1 MLLAY
6 REEAMMVRRRL
17 FYGALVFA
25 AALTAPIMMR
35 VVAASERATFI
46 LTDGER
52 KSGPVVFHTES
63 RENLIDGYLNLGVD
77 DGKELTVPIDQVAVI
92 DFVGG
97 RPPRAELEGLPVD
110 NGVHVLV
117 LRNGVTQQGRFIN
130 MIGGDTVRWQNQSGE
145 QHQYAIRD
153 VSRIYLNPQ
162 SARSAWGVRGAGA
175 AAVATSGTILEAGAV
190 RVEAN
195 QPWTDAGI
203 AVKKGDRLAFRTTGQ
218 IQFAR
223 DAGASAGPDG
233 ENAVRRTDYPVAVM
247 PVGGLIGKVGNSA
260 PFPIGSNAQPIVMP
274 ADGRLM
280 LGVND
285 NDWSDNS
292 GFFSVVITRP

>member
-1 MLLAY
+1 MI
-6 REEAMMVRRRL
+6 RRRL
-17 FYGALVFA
+17 FYGTLVFV
-25 AALTAPIMMR
+25 AALTAPTT
-35 VVAASERATFI
+35 VSVLAASERATFI

-63 RENLIDGYLNLGVD
+63 RENLIDGHLNLGVD
-77 DGKELTVPIDQVAVI
+77 NGKELTWPIDQVAVI

-97 RPPRAELEGLPVD
+97 RPPRAELQALPFD
-110 NGVHVLV
+110 NGAQVIV

-145 QHQYAIRD
+145 QQQYAIRD

-162 SARSAWGVRGAGA
+162 SARGVWGFRGA
-175 AAVATSGTILEAGAV
+175 AAQSAPVATSGTILEAGAV

-195 QPWTDAGI
+195 QPWTDTGL
-203 AVKKGDRLAFRTTGQ
+203 AVKKGDRIAFRTTGQ
-218 IQFAR
+218 IHFAR
-223 DAGASAGPDG
+223 DAGTSAGPDG
-233 ENAVRRTDYPVAVM
+233 NSAVRRADYPVTVM

-260 PFPIGSNAQPIVMP
+260 PFAIGSNAQPIVMP

>member
-1 MLLAY
+1 MI
-6 REEAMMVRRRL
+6 RRL
-17 FYGALVFA
+17 ISSAALVAMAVLAGPVNVSVLA
-25 AALTAPIMMR
+25 AP
-35 VVAASERATFI
+35 ERATFI

-63 RENLIDGYLNLGVD
+63 RENLINGQLNLGADNGNEQTFPV
-77 DGKELTVPIDQVAVI
+77 DQVAVI

-97 RPPRAELEGLPVD
+97 RPQRAELEALPSD
-110 NGVHVLV
+110 NSTQMLV
-117 LRNGVTQQGRFIN
+117 LRDGVTQPGKFLN
-130 MIGGDTVRWQNQSGE
+130 LIGGDTVRWQNQAGE
-145 QHQYAIRD
+145 QQQYAIRD

-162 SARSAWGVRGAGA
+162 RARTLWAFRGTAQRAPVG
-175 AAVATSGTILEAGAV
+175 TSGTVLEAGAI

-195 QPWTDAGI
+195 QPWTDTGVT
-203 AVKKGDRLAFRTTGQ
+203 VKKGDRITFRTTGQ

-223 DAGASAGPDG
+223 DASGHAGPDG
-233 ENAVRRTDYPVAVM
+233 NDSVRRPDYPVTVM

-285 NDWSDNS
+285 NVWNDNS
-292 GFFSVVITRP
+292 GYFAVVITKS